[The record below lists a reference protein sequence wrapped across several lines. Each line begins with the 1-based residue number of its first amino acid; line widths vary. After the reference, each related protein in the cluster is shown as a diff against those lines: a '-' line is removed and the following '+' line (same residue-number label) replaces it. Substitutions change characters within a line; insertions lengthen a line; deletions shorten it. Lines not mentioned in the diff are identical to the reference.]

1 VHAISTG
8 KKKVI
13 AKLSATSIDVE
24 QCVEDAID
32 EDVRD
37 RFNRLE
43 LRLERLDATIS
54 QLEKRLSDG
63 FGQMNARLE
72 GIENRLAHKADNWV
86 VSLWGA
92 TLAMLSAG
100 AFALAKLWP

>member
-1 VHAISTG
+1 M
-8 KKKVI
+8 
-13 AKLSATSIDVE
+13 
-24 QCVEDAID
+24 D

-43 LRLERLDATIS
+43 LRLERLDVTMS

-72 GIENRLAHKADNWV
+72 GLGNRLAHKADNWV

-92 TLAMLSAG
+92 TLAMLIAG

>member
-1 VHAISTG
+1 ME
-8 KKKVI
+8 
-13 AKLSATSIDVE
+13 DVME
-24 QCVEDAID
+24 

-43 LRLERLDATIS
+43 LRLERLDATLS

-72 GIENRLAHKADNWV
+72 GLENRLAHKTDNWV

-92 TLAMLSAG
+92 TLTMRIAG

>member
-1 VHAISTG
+1 
-8 KKKVI
+8 
-13 AKLSATSIDVE
+13 
-24 QCVEDAID
+24 VEDAMD

-37 RFNRLE
+37 CSNRTE

-54 QLEKRLSDG
+54 QIEKRLSDG

-72 GIENRLAHKADNWV
+72 GIENRFAHKADNWV

-92 TLAMLSAG
+92 TLAMLSVG

>member
-1 VHAISTG
+1 M
-8 KKKVI
+8 
-13 AKLSATSIDVE
+13 
-24 QCVEDAID
+24 D

-37 RFNRLE
+37 CFNRLE
-43 LRLERLDATIS
+43 LRLERLDATMS

-72 GIENRLAHKADNWV
+72 GLENRLAHKAGNWV

-92 TLAMLSAG
+92 TLAILIAG